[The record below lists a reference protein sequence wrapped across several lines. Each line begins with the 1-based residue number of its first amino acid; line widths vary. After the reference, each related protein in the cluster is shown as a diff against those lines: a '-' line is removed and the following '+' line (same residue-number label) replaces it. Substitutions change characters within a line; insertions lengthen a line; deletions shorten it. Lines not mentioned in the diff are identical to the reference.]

1 VAPNWLGDAVM
12 SRGLI
17 GMLAAAGTRVSVLAA
32 PYVSRLYAGMPEVSA
47 LYVDSSPSRMRRIR
61 DRAGV
66 LRAARPDAALLLP
79 PSFSSAL
86 PPWLARVAV
95 RCGDAGDGRRP
106 LLSDRLDPPA
116 TREEH
121 LYDTFERIGRG
132 ALGRLGVGV
141 PAAWSPAAIA
151 LSPRDEAEA
160 RTLLS
165 GLGISGAFAV
175 VVPGAAYGPAKS
187 WQPERFRALCARL
200 GAGMPVVLAGSE
212 RERPLAER
220 VGGGIKGVH
229 VACGRTSLGGFLAL
243 LASASVVVAND
254 SGSPHA
260 SAALGRP
267 TVVLFGSTSP
277 AWTAP
282 RGPRVEILHHRVH
295 CNPCFRRT
303 CPTQLECFAGIEVED
318 VLAAALRAVRE
329 GAASGA
335 ANPA

>member
-1 VAPNWLGDAVM
+1 
-12 SRGLI
+12 
-17 GMLAAAGTRVSVLAA
+17 
-32 PYVSRLYAGMPEVSA
+32 
-47 LYVDSSPSRMRRIR
+47 MRRIR
-61 DRAGV
+61 ARARA
-66 LRAARPDAALLLP
+66 LRVTRPDAALLLP

-95 RCGDAGDGRRP
+95 RSGDGSDGRRR
-106 LLSDRLDPPA
+106 LLSAPLEPPA
-116 TREEH
+116 TRDEH
-121 LYDTFERIGRG
+121 LYDTFERIGRS
-132 ALGRLGVGV
+132 ALGRLGVTI
-141 PAAWSPAAIA
+141 PASWSPATIA

-160 RTLLS
+160 GALLS
-165 GLGISGAFAV
+165 GLGVSGAFAV

-229 VACGRTSLGGFLAL
+229 VACGRTSLGGFMAL

-254 SGSPHA
+254 SGAPHA

-277 AWTAP
+277 DWTAP
-282 RGPRVEILHHRVH
+282 RGPRVEILRHRVH
-295 CNPCFRRT
+295 CSPCFRRT
-303 CPTQLECFAGIEVED
+303 CPTQLECFAGIEVDD

-329 GAASGA
+329 DAANGA